1 MLYKSYIYYILT
13 AFFPV
18 LSVGV
23 SAQTMS
29 ENYVKTETVLSGN
42 GLKSSLSVQYYDGLG
57 RPSVLAAG
65 GVNTK
70 NSYVYTMTEYDL
82 QGREVKTW
90 LPSAGSSSPVM
101 IDASQMASYASG
113 SHGGDDYAE

>member
-1 MLYKSYIYYILT
+1 MYKIGGKSGEGRKMLYKSYIYYILT
-13 AFFPV
+13 ALFPV

-65 GVNTK
+65 GVNTEVITEPHSML
-70 NSYVYTMTEYDL
+70 NS
-82 QGREVKTW
+82 K
-90 LPSAGSSSPVM
+90 
-101 IDASQMASYASG
+101 
-113 SHGGDDYAE
+113 H